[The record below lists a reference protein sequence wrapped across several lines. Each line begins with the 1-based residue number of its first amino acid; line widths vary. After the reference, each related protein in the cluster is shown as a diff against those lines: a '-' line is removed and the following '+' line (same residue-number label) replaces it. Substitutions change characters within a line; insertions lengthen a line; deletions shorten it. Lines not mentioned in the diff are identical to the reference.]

1 MKLIQARLT
10 DERKSSEVGC
20 TACILKK
27 MGEVRLTA
35 WISCVRFSA
44 RNENSYL
51 APEANYSF
59 SEWVYVN
66 DTDRKYNISQY

>member
-1 MKLIQARLT
+1 
-10 DERKSSEVGC
+10 
-20 TACILKK
+20 

-35 WISCVRFSA
+35 RISCVRFSA
-44 RNENSYL
+44 GNENSYL

-59 SEWVYVN
+59 SEWVYVI

>member
-1 MKLIQARLT
+1 
-10 DERKSSEVGC
+10 
-20 TACILKK
+20 

-35 WISCVRFSA
+35 RISCVRFSA
-44 RNENSYL
+44 GNENSYL

-59 SEWVYVN
+59 NEWMYVN